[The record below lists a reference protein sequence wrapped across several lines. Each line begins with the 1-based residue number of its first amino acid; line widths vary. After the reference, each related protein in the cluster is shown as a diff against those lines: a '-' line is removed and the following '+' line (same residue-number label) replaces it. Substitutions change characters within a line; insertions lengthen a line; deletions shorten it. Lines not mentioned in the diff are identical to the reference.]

1 MLLAGH
7 LTDSLGPAVGLALGL
22 CAGIAV
28 SIHIAD
34 LSRKARVLAWS
45 LLGVGF
51 AIGLTVA
58 VTVASTTPTTSFA
71 GVVNDPNVTSRAL
84 YLDLSSQLFLA
95 SPIFG
100 NGLGTFASL
109 GAADL
114 YPHNIVAEIAGELG
128 MAGLALL
135 FAWFLLA
142 LRAAARS
149 PLLMSLVVATAAF
162 SLFSG
167 SIAGNAEFWIF
178 TGIAV
183 AMTPLREA
191 AGRRVDAPAVTV
203 AAR

>member
-1 MLLAGH
+1 MPGSPSRSTSPTCPAGRE
-7 LTDSLGPAVGLALGL
+7 SWPGAF
-22 CAGIAV
+22 
-28 SIHIAD
+28 
-34 LSRKARVLAWS
+34 
-45 LLGVGF
+45 LGVGF
-51 AIGLTVA
+51 AIGATVA
-58 VTVASTTPTTSFA
+58 VTVASTATPTTSFA
-71 GVVNDPNVTSRAL
+71 TVVNDPNVTSRAL
-84 YLDLSSQLFLA
+84 YLDLSSQLFVA

-128 MAGLALL
+128 VAGLALL

-183 AMTPLREA
+183 AMTAIREA
-191 AGRRVDAPAVTV
+191 AGRRVAAPAVPV